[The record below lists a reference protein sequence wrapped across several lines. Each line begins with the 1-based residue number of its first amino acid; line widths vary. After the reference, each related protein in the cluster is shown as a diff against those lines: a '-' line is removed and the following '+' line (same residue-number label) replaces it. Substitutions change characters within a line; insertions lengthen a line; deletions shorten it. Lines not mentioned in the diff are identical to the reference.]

1 MKSLYVCE
9 KCGKSYEDYDQAYA
23 CENSHVD
30 VNPSQEIPDMNPEWK
45 PGEIMPGKVTLE
57 SAGIWNQE
65 ISKYE
70 TVFGIYK
77 LVRLCNPDENA
88 QILANRKVRQEEQE
102 AEWEK
107 WRQER
112 EAKKREAE
120 KAENPDNAEVANA

>member
-9 KCGKSYEDYDQAYA
+9 KCGKSYEDYDQAYE
-23 CENSHVD
+23 CENSHAG
-30 VNPSQEIPDMNPEWK
+30 VNSSQEIPDMNPEWK

-57 SAGIWNQE
+57 SESIWNKE
-65 ISKYE
+65 ISKYK
-70 TVFGIYK
+70 TVFGIYE
-77 LVRLCNPDENA
+77 LVRLCNPTEIA
-88 QILANRKVRQEEQE
+88 EILEQRKVRQEEQE

-120 KAENPDNAEVANA
+120 KAENPDSAEVANA